1 MSSHQVEVQPT
12 LAESKQTG
20 CLWSRCPFL
29 KNTSSKECAQ
39 VTLTGLKKTPGIA
52 KNKPLSSPVSK
63 ISDDSESSSITI
75 DDENYQIHEGYMNNI
90 SKKKG

>member
-1 MSSHQVEVQPT
+1 MF
-12 LAESKQTG
+12 LNTG
-20 CLWSRCPFL
+20 
-29 KNTSSKECAQ
+29 AQ
-39 VTLTGLKKTPGIA
+39 VTLTELKKTPGIA

-90 SKKKG
+90 SKKKVEICPDSDDEDLNEDLALIND